1 MHFIQS
7 LARRSGALRYLTY
20 LTTLAACASLA
31 LAACVSQAPPPPP
44 AAQPVAAGAPVA
56 SALPSWQDGAAR
68 AAILK
73 FVADVTREGTPGYV
87 PPVARIAV
95 FDNDGTLWSEQPM
108 PFQVL
113 FMLDR
118 VKAAAP
124 QHPEWKRNPAFRA
137 LMAHDNAALA
147 KNQKALLQLIEA
159 ANSGMTVDEYDE
171 SIRNWLANARHPT
184 LDRHYAD
191 LVYQPQLE
199 LLNLLRANGF
209 TIWIVSGGTAEFM
222 RVWAS
227 DAYGIAPEHIV
238 GTEEKLKYA
247 LRDGKP
253 VLIREPGIDFV
264 DDGPG
269 KPVGIFRAIGRRP
282 ILAFGN
288 SDGDREML
296 EYTTGG
302 SGPSLG
308 LLLHHDDAAREFAY
322 DRKAGSVR
330 LDKAWDE
337 APSRGWIVVSMKQ
350 DWKTVYP
357 APRAGA
363 Q

>member
-1 MHFIQS
+1 MHDSQPNARS
-7 LARRSGALRYLTY
+7 RGAMLRLAGIAISACLALG
-20 LTTLAACASLA
+20 ACASNPSA
-31 LAACVSQAPPPPP
+31 SST
-44 AAQPVAAGAPVA
+44 QPVAASAPTAA
-56 SALPSWQDGAAR
+56 SLPSWQDSAAR
-68 AAILK
+68 AAVLK
-73 FVADVTREGTPGYV
+73 FVADVTQQGSPNYV
-87 PPVARIAV
+87 PPEARIAV

-113 FMLDR
+113 FMIDQL
-118 VKAAAP
+118 KAAAP
-124 QHPEWKRNPAFRA
+124 HHPEWKRNPAFKA
-137 LMAHDNAALA
+137 LMAHDTAALA
-147 KNQKALLQLIEA
+147 KNQKALLQLLA
-159 ANSGMTVDEYDE
+159 VANSGMTTDEYDE
-171 SIRNWLANARHPT
+171 SIRTWLASAKHPT
-184 LDRHYAD
+184 LGRPYTD

-199 LLNLLRANGF
+199 LLDLLKANGF
-209 TIWIVSGGTAEFM
+209 TVWIVSGGTAEFM

-227 DAYGIAPEHIV
+227 EAYGIPPEHMV

-247 LRDGKP
+247 MRDGEP
-253 VLIREPGIDFV
+253 VLIRQPGFDFV
-264 DDGPG
+264 DDKAG

-322 DRKAGSVR
+322 DRKAGSAS
-330 LDKAWDE
+330 LNKAWDE
-337 APSRGWIVVSMKQ
+337 AQSRGWVVVSMKQ
-350 DWKTVYP
+350 DWNTVYP
-357 APRAGA
+357 AQKANG